1 MNQLVNAVWAQY
13 LKLHRYKINRFM
25 EQPHESQKEEL
36 FEILDTAQ
44 YTEWGQKYKFSDITT
59 VEEWRQ
65 RVPVQDYESIKED
78 IFRNLLERQMTKV
91 SLFRSLMPTI
101 KIVMFEVDGDS

>member
-78 IFRNLLERQMTKV
+78 IFRMMRGEYDVLWPGRV
-91 SLFRSLMPTI
+91 SYF
-101 KIVMFEVDGDS
+101 